1 MPFHTLLGFFCY
13 QGWYTAQFYYYLQ
26 ASGYISGYH
35 VNSAGKSIFLRVQA
49 GVAVDV
55 LIAFYQQQY

>member
-1 MPFHTLLGFFCY
+1 MPFHTLLFFSVIKDDPQLNSITICR
-13 QGWYTAQFYYYLQ
+13 LQ
-26 ASGYISGYH
+26 DTSQAYH
-35 VNSAGKSIFLRVQA
+35 VNTAGKSIFFRVQA